1 MPTEA
6 NPRSARPPRVLIA
19 AGGTAGHVV
28 PALAVANEL
37 RRSGA
42 EVAFAGG
49 DRVEARMVPAAGY
62 TLHRFS
68 TAGFERRLSAGTL
81 RSAWLAGTA
90 PLACR
95 RIIASVRPD
104 VVFGAG
110 GYVSGPM
117 LLAAK
122 AARIPAALLEVDA
135 HMGLANRLAVPLVR
149 RVYLSFPIAGRS
161 GGKYEVTG
169 RPCPARPPAG
179 ATEGEPV
186 DVLAFGGSL
195 GATRLNQVVAQA
207 WAGEDPGFTVC
218 HITGDRE
225 FAEYR
230 DRATAWYRV
239 ISFSDDLGGLLNR
252 CRLVVARAGGSV
264 FEIAAAGRP
273 SVLVPSPNVTADHQ
287 TRNAEHLA
295 EAGAALVLPET
306 DLTPQRL
313 DAEVRSLLGDP
324 ARLDAMGQAA
334 SAWSRPDAAPRIAA
348 GLLEMV
354 R

>member
-1 MPTEA
+1 M
-6 NPRSARPPRVLIA
+6 
-19 AGGTAGHVV
+19 

-42 EVAFAGG
+42 EVEFAGG
-49 DRVEARMVPAAGY
+49 DRVEARMVPAAGF
-62 TLHRFS
+62 TLHRFA

-122 AARIPAALLEVDA
+122 AARIPSALLEVDA
-135 HMGLANRLAVPLVR
+135 HMGLANRMAVPLVGK
-149 RVYLSFPIAGRS
+149 VYLSFPIEGRS
-161 GGKYEVTG
+161 GGKFEVTG
-169 RPCPARPPAG
+169 RPCPERPAAAPDADH
-179 ATEGEPV
+179 PL

-207 WAGEDPGFTVC
+207 WAAQDPGFTVC

-225 FAEYR
+225 FEQYR
-230 DRATAWYRV
+230 GRATAWYQV
-239 ISFSDDLGGLLNR
+239 ISFSDDLGGLLER

-264 FEIAAAGRP
+264 FEVAAAGRA
-273 SVLVPSPNVTADHQ
+273 SVLIPSPNVTADHQ

-295 EAGAALVLPET
+295 QAGAAVVLPESE
-306 DLTPQRL
+306 LTPQRL
-313 DAEVRSLLGDP
+313 DAEVRSLLEDP
-324 ARLDAMGQAA
+324 SRLEAMGQAA
-334 SAWSRPDAAPRIAA
+334 RAWSPPDAASRIAA

>member
-1 MPTEA
+1 
-6 NPRSARPPRVLIA
+6 
-19 AGGTAGHVV
+19 V

-37 RRSGA
+37 RHSGA
-42 EVAFAGG
+42 EVEFAGG

-62 TLHRFS
+62 MLHRFA
-68 TAGFERRLSAGTL
+68 TAGFERRLSTGTL

-95 RIIASVRPD
+95 RIIAAVRPD

-117 LLAAK
+117 LLAAR
-122 AARIPAALLEVDA
+122 AARIPAALLEIDA
-135 HMGLANRLAVPLVR
+135 HMGVANRLAVPLVQK
-149 RVYLSFPIAGRS
+149 VFLSFPIEGRS
-161 GGKYEVTG
+161 GGKYAVTG
-169 RPCPARPPAG
+169 RPVPAPSPADDPPAT
-179 ATEGEPV
+179 ASV

-207 WAGEDPGFTVC
+207 WAGADPGFSVY

-225 FAEYR
+225 YERYR
-230 DRATAWYRV
+230 RQASAWYHVLPFTDNLRT
-239 ISFSDDLGGLLNR
+239 LLDPA
-252 CRLVVARAGGSV
+252 RLVVARAGGSV

-273 SVLVPSPNVTADHQ
+273 SLLVPSPNVTADHQ
-287 TRNAEHLA
+287 TKNAEHLA
-295 EAGAALVLPET
+295 RAGAAVILSESE
-306 DLTPQRL
+306 LTPQRL

-324 ARLDAMGQAA
+324 ARLEAMGRAA
-334 SAWSRPDAAPRIAA
+334 EAWSRPEAASLIAA

>member
-1 MPTEA
+1 
-6 NPRSARPPRVLIA
+6 
-19 AGGTAGHVV
+19 
-28 PALAVANEL
+28 
-37 RRSGA
+37 
-42 EVAFAGG
+42 
-49 DRVEARMVPAAGY
+49 MVPAAGY
-62 TLHRFS
+62 RLRRFS

-95 RIIASVRPD
+95 RIIASAQPD

-117 LLAAK
+117 LLAAR
-122 AARIPAALLEVDA
+122 AARIPSALLEVDA

-149 RVYLSFPIAGRS
+149 RVYLSFPIEGRS

-169 RPCPARPPAG
+169 RPCPERPPAG
-179 ATEGEPV
+179 ADAGEPL

-207 WAGEDPGFTVC
+207 WAGDDPGLTVC

-225 FAEYR
+225 FEQYR
-230 DRATAWYRV
+230 ERETAWYRV
-239 ISFSDDLGGLLNR
+239 VAFSDGLGGLLDR

-273 SVLVPSPNVTADHQ
+273 SVLIPSPNVTADHQ
-287 TRNAEHLA
+287 TKNARHLA
-295 EAGAALVLPET
+295 EAGAALVLRESE
-306 DLTPQRL
+306 LTPQRL

-324 ARLDAMGQAA
+324 ARLEAMGRAA
-334 SAWSRPDAAPRIAA
+334 REWSRPDAATRIAA

>member
-1 MPTEA
+1 
-6 NPRSARPPRVLIA
+6 
-19 AGGTAGHVV
+19 
-28 PALAVANEL
+28 
-37 RRSGA
+37 
-42 EVAFAGG
+42 
-49 DRVEARMVPAAGY
+49 MVPAAGY

-81 RSAWLAGTA
+81 RSAWRAGTA

-95 RIIASVRPD
+95 RIIAAVHPD

-110 GYVSGPM
+110 GYVSGPV
-117 LLAAK
+117 LLAAR

-149 RVYLSFPIAGRS
+149 RVYLSFPIEGRS

-169 RPCPARPPAG
+169 RPCPERPALS
-179 ATEGEPV
+179 ATSEAA

-195 GATRLNQVVAQA
+195 GASRLNQVVAQA
-207 WAGEDPGFTVC
+207 WAGADPGFTVC

-225 FAEYR
+225 FDQYR
-230 DRATAWYRV
+230 SRAAAWYRV
-239 ISFSDDLGGLLNR
+239 ISFSDDLGGLLDA
-252 CRLVVARAGGSV
+252 CRLVGARAGGSV
-264 FEIAAAGRP
+264 FEIAAAGRA
-273 SVLVPSPNVTADHQ
+273 SVLIPSPNVTADHQ
-287 TRNAEHLA
+287 SRNAEHL
-295 EAGAALVLPET
+295 EQAGAAVVLPEPE
-306 DLTPQRL
+306 LTPQRL

-324 ARLDAMGQAA
+324 ARLDAMGKAA
-334 SAWSRPDAAPRIAA
+334 AAWSRPDAASRIAA